1 MASQPKGIRR
11 CPSSWVTGRIK
22 MKQRE
27 LEPVIVIGAGGHAKV
42 VISTLEAAGHK
53 VTAVYDDDHAKFGA
67 DVLGVPVR
75 GALAE
80 LGSGFRGKA
89 IIAIGDNATRVK
101 VARQFEEADWVTV
114 VHPAAYV
121 HHSSRLGAGTVVF
134 AGAVIQPCA
143 SVGAHV
149 IVNTGATVD
158 HDCVIDDFVHVAP
171 GTNLAGGVKIGQG
184 AFLGIG
190 SAVIPYCSVGEWAT
204 VGAGAVVIYDLPAD
218 VTAVG
223 VPASPVRRIKNKLR
237 AIR

>member
-1 MASQPKGIRR
+1 
-11 CPSSWVTGRIK
+11 
-22 MKQRE
+22 MKQRG

-42 VISTLEAAGHK
+42 VISTLEAAGYK
-53 VTAVYDDDHAKFGA
+53 VTAVYDDDRAKLGTEI
-67 DVLGVPVR
+67 LGVPVR

-80 LGSGFRGKA
+80 LGFGFRGKA
-89 IIAIGDNATRVK
+89 VIAIGDNATRVK

-121 HHSSRLGAGTVVF
+121 HHSARLAQGTVVF

-158 HDCVIDDFVHVAP
+158 HDCMIDDFVHVAP
-171 GTNLAGGVKIGQG
+171 GTNLAGGVKIGCG
-184 AFLGIG
+184 TFLGIG
-190 SAVIPYCSVGEWAT
+190 SAVIPYRSVGEWT
-204 VGAGAVVIYDLPAD
+204 TIGAGAVVIYDLPSH

-223 VPASPVRRIKNKLR
+223 IPASPVKRMKDKLR